1 LLGILGN
8 LPGGNKKKQAVIAG
22 TQSIIVYGSPKSK
35 TGVVT
40 ESIYIIPP
48 FNWLILP

>member
-1 LLGILGN
+1 LGN